1 MAQNEKLDSVSSSR
15 RLDMIIAVV
24 SRGDGE
30 EVVDVLRE
38 KGIFQNL
45 VCHGHGTAPSS
56 ILEMLGLG
64 ATEKDVVISFVSHEE
79 SRKTLEIISKKIE
92 FEKPGRGIAFTVPL
106 QSVGGI
112 MAFKYLTAELPED

>member
-1 MAQNEKLDSVSSSR
+1 MAQNEKIDSVSSSQ
-15 RLDMIIAVV
+15 RLDIIIAIV

-38 KGIFQNL
+38 NGIIQSL
-45 VCHGHGTAPSS
+45 VCQGHGTAPSS

-64 ATEKDVVISFVSHEE
+64 ATEKDVVISFVAHEK
-79 SRKTLEIISKKIE
+79 SRKTLEIISRKIE

-106 QSVGGI
+106 SSVGGI
-112 MAFKYLTAELPED
+112 MAFKFLTAELPED

>member
-1 MAQNEKLDSVSSSR
+1 MSQNEKIDSVSSSK
-15 RLDMIIAVV
+15 RLDLVIAIV
-24 SRGDGE
+24 SRGTGE

-38 KGIFQNL
+38 NGIIQSL
-45 VCHGHGTAPSS
+45 VCQGRGTAPSS

-64 ATEKDVVISFVSHEE
+64 ATEKDVVLGFAAHEQ

-106 QSVGGI
+106 SSVGGI
-112 MAFKYLTAELPED
+112 MAFKFLTAELPED